1 MLITV
6 VALLAYALIV
16 FLGMEY
22 LWEGIHEIALPLTLA
37 GVAVLA
43 LCVYVMCK
51 SKASR
56 NKRQGLPREII
67 AIVIAVVTLYLG
79 RTPFS
84 QFFYVYDHQE
94 ELKQGMQ
101 ETAESVAQIDSLYQH
116 YAQQR
121 LRNYRKELKRKRVS
135 NTKTK
140 ALEKSLRRRLLP
152 TRLDTIRV
160 QRQQWLSSLGETHV
174 WSLSTPRSIH
184 YLLSASEQWTEQ
196 YQQVSSM
203 IYQGEKAEAFNSDG
217 MIGVRADQLV
227 PFLSPQPADSRSLLV
242 MVICCVLILTTYFHI
257 RRPKSRYDSGHR

>member
-43 LCVYVMCK
+43 CCVYVMCK

-56 NKRQGLPREII
+56 NKPQGLPREII
-67 AIVIAVVTLYLG
+67 AIVIAVVILYLG

-94 ELKQGMQ
+94 ELRKGIQ
-101 ETAESVAQIDSLYQH
+101 ETVEDVAQIDSLYQN
-116 YAQQR
+116 YAHQR
-121 LRNYRKELKRKRVS
+121 LRNYRKELKRQRVAR
-135 NTKTK
+135 TKAK

-152 TRLDTIRV
+152 TMLDTIQV
-160 QRQQWLSSLGETHV
+160 QRQQWLSSLGKTQV

-184 YLLSASEQWTEQ
+184 YLLRASEEWTTQ
-196 YQQVSSM
+196 YQQVSSV
-203 IYQGEKAEAFNSDG
+203 IYRGEKAEAFNSDG
-217 MIGVRADQLV
+217 MIGVTADKLV
-227 PFLSPQPADSRSLLV
+227 PFLTPQQADSRSVVV
-242 MVICCVLILTTYFHI
+242 MVLCCILILTTYFHI
-257 RRPKSRYDSGHR
+257 RRPKSRFDSGHR